1 MAGSQAHLRGIP
13 VLFVRHGQSANNVL
27 WESLMEKITK
37 ENVPRSEVERLWG
50 EVHIDDP
57 DLTKKG
63 ADEAVQLGNYIRGGL
78 DWLGR
83 TLRFYTSPF
92 KRTLDTTDNITKAF
106 SKEQYDVLVHPQIY
120 ETGGVYYINKQNLR
134 DGPGKC
140 FSRPD
145 IERLYGY
152 DASALPAEGPWYAS
166 GWESDSQSRERANGV
181 SNWIKSA
188 EFREL
193 NENKIVV
200 FVMHGN
206 FIDHLQKAM
215 MNIPEDATIDS
226 KVTNDHT
233 VHPVSFG
240 TPNTATSLFFVFK
253 DGRISVRYIG
263 NVAHLNSCLETSY
276 GRL

>member
-1 MAGSQAHLRGIP
+1 MQL
-13 VLFVRHGQSANNVL
+13 N
-27 WESLMEKITK
+27 SL
-37 ENVPRSEVERLWG
+37 VS
-50 EVHIDDP
+50 
-57 DLTKKG
+57 
-63 ADEAVQLGNYIRGGL
+63 
-78 DWLGR
+78 
-83 TLRFYTSPF
+83 
-92 KRTLDTTDNITKAF
+92 
-106 SKEQYDVLVHPQIY
+106 
-120 ETGGVYYINKQNLR
+120 
-134 DGPGKC
+134 GKC
-140 FSRPD
+140 WDTFWDSAPKAITLEAAARHFELDATSLIGLPQTSFLARSRPD